1 MTRPTTFRSCLG
13 PDIQAHVER
22 KQALGR
28 QFVREA
34 GILADL
40 DRFLAAHSEHD
51 LTQASFAAWALTLE
65 RLAPASR
72 RQYLRIARGLC
83 LYRRRNAP
91 ACFVPDPTGFPDAG
105 PQRPALIF
113 SEQQIL
119 DLLSAADSLPAL
131 TCSPLQPAVYR
142 QAITLAYT
150 SGLRCGELVRLM
162 LGDCD
167 LNQRTLL
174 VRGSKGDKSRLVALS
189 DSATAATERYL
200 ATRCRFRHAPQA
212 PLLARGRDGSSPY
225 SVRGID
231 LGFRRLFRA
240 TGIVGVAGRP
250 ARLHDI
256 RHTHAVHAL
265 LGWYRQGVD
274 PQAKLPVL
282 AASMGHVS
290 LASTEYYLNL
300 IEPVVRQ
307 AGERFADYARTIVAQ
322 PREHSHA

>member
-1 MTRPTTFRSCLG
+1 MTQLPTFRSCLG

-28 QFVREA
+28 QFVGEA
-34 GILADL
+34 GILGDL

-51 LTQASFAAWALTLE
+51 LTQASFAAWALTLG

-83 LYRRRNAP
+83 LYRRRSDP
-91 ACFVPDPTGFPDAG
+91 TCFVPDPAGFPDAG

-119 DLLSAADSLPAL
+119 DLLSAADSLPAM

-142 QAITLAYT
+142 QTITLAYT
-150 SGLRCGELVRLM
+150 SGLRCGELVRLT

-167 LNQRTLL
+167 LDQRTLL
-174 VRGSKGDKSRLVALS
+174 VRGSKGHKSRLVALS
-189 DSATAATERYL
+189 DSATAATDRYL
-200 ATRCRFRHAPQA
+200 AARCRFPHGSDA
-212 PLLARGRDGSSPY
+212 PLLAHGRDGSSPY

-231 LGFRRLFRA
+231 LGFRRLFRD

-250 ARLHDI
+250 ARLHDV

-265 LGWYRQGVD
+265 LGWYRQGTD

-290 LASTEYYLNL
+290 LASTAYYLNL

-307 AGERFADYARTIVAQ
+307 AGERFADYARTIVAPPQ
-322 PREHSHA
+322 EHSHA

>member
-1 MTRPTTFRSCLG
+1 MTQLPTYRSCLET
-13 PDIQAHVER
+13 DIRAHIER

-34 GILADL
+34 GILGDL
-40 DRFLAAHSEHD
+40 DRFLAAHDEHD
-51 LTQASFAAWALTLE
+51 LTETGFAAWALTLG

-72 RQYLRIARGLC
+72 RQYLRIARSLC
-83 LYRRRNAP
+83 LYRRRRDP

-119 DLLSAADSLPAL
+119 DLLSAADSLPA
-131 TCSPLQPAVYR
+131 TARSPLQPAVYR
-142 QAITLAYT
+142 QTIALAYT
-150 SGLRCGELVRLM
+150 SGLRCGELVRLT

-167 LNQRTLL
+167 LDQRTLL
-174 VRGSKGDKSRLVALS
+174 VRGSKGDKLRLVALS
-189 DSATAATERYL
+189 DSATAATDRYL
-200 ATRCRFRHAPQA
+200 AARCRFPHGTDA
-212 PLLARGRDGSSPY
+212 PLLAHGRDGSSPY

-231 LGFRRLFRA
+231 LGFRRLFRD

-265 LGWYRQGVD
+265 LGWYRQGID

-290 LASTEYYLNL
+290 LASTAYYFNL
-300 IEPVVRQ
+300 IEPVIRQ
-307 AGERFADYARTIVAQ
+307 AGERFADYARTIVAP
-322 PREHSHA
+322 PREDSHA